1 MKKISFLL
9 CVFLFVSNLYS
20 LDYTIIKLK
29 NLYGIVDN
37 NLNVIVEP
45 EYSLISIQPK
55 GFICYD
61 SDRGYCVY
69 NSDFKKV
76 FSSEKGKYLTRI
88 TDIDY
93 RFQKNIRNYSVLDI
107 TTGKIS
113 EYNNKYHYN
122 IQNPF
127 CEGLSVILEGSHFI
141 VMDEFGH
148 KVIKDIEESGSFYSE
163 GPRKDTIL
171 TPVFNEGVAV
181 VRQTINEWNYK
192 IA

>member
-1 MKKISFLL
+1 MSLQIQNFLELLKDKKRFYQIEG
-9 CVFLFVSNLYS
+9 SNKKTVNFYDANCQALY
-20 LDYTIIKLK
+20 T
-29 NLYGIVDN
+29 VDRT
-37 NLNVIVEP
+37 VIE
-45 EYSLISIQPK
+45 LWQN
-55 GFICYD
+55 G
-61 SDRGYCVY
+61 
-69 NSDFKKV
+69 
-76 FSSEKGKYLTRI
+76 EKGKYLTRI